1 MLGMGDD
8 YLLYLYEHKKED
20 TESEDYFVDI
30 AYDEIQK
37 YIGKFEVDVFQWTDE
52 MFEES
57 TKKRVEW
64 ERIISIPDDLNHYK
78 NKNCLFRIP
87 AADENSDY
95 KKINTTVDNFKLTV
109 LLEDSMP
116 SFIQCIEKYRALVDA
131 MPTNP
136 FAFEANKGADLYTKE
151 ELNAQFDKLKYFIEM
166 MKTGRCSIVSVGL

>member
-1 MLGMGDD
+1 MGDD

-37 YIGKFEVDVFQWTDE
+37 YIGKFEVDVFEWTDE

-64 ERIISIPDDLNHYK
+64 GRIISIPDDLNHYK

-87 AADENSDY
+87 AADENSGY

-116 SFIQCIEKYRALVDA
+116 SFIQCIEKYRELVDA

-136 FAFEANKGADLYTKE
+136 FAFEPNKGADLYTKE
-151 ELNAQFDKLKYFIEM
+151 ELNAQFDKIEYFIEM
-166 MKTGRCSIVSVGL
+166 MKTGRYSIVSVGL

>member
-78 NKNCLFRIP
+78 NKNCH
-87 AADENSDY
+87 
-95 KKINTTVDNFKLTV
+95 
-109 LLEDSMP
+109 
-116 SFIQCIEKYRALVDA
+116 
-131 MPTNP
+131 
-136 FAFEANKGADLYTKE
+136 
-151 ELNAQFDKLKYFIEM
+151 
-166 MKTGRCSIVSVGL
+166 